1 MRTLFVLAFAAC
13 GLAAPV
19 HAQTL
24 ADEVRLLRDEVAALR
39 AEIASLRAERSATSA
54 AAQEPVGL
62 PVETQV
68 ELIRSQLAE
77 HAQTKV
83 ESASRL
89 PLKLSGSLV
98 SSTFFNSGTPNWL
111 DLPNIARAGAAGR
124 DQGSF
129 SSTLRQSRVG
139 LEAAGLTLGAWAGAG
154 SLVFD
159 FFGGIPG
166 FQTGQVMG
174 LPRLLYAF
182 VRLDHARGSVLVGQD
197 DAIVAPRSP
206 TSLSAVSFPALFRSG
221 NLYLRVPQIRG
232 EVRVRTGTRSTV
244 RLLGGVVAPVAGD
257 FLTEQYA
264 FVPPELAGERS
275 ERPALQ
281 ARSVFEYAIDETHAL
296 AIAVAGHQSRA
307 ELAGG
312 RSSWIAATDFNV
324 QWGAFGAAGEAF
336 AADRAGAYGAA
347 LGQQARTRGGWAEL
361 RVTPTYRWRFVVG
374 AGADRLR
381 RREESFALRGNRA
394 GFAGIRYSL
403 TPELHIGVEYSR
415 LGTTP
420 GAARTITNHHID
432 GVLRYDF

>member
-1 MRTLFVLAFAAC
+1 MRTFFVLVFAAC
-13 GLAAPV
+13 AAAAPV
-19 HAQTL
+19 DAQTL
-24 ADEVRLLRDEVAALR
+24 ADEVRQLRDEVAALR
-39 AEIASLRAERSATSA
+39 AEVAQLRMGPA
-54 AAQEPVGL
+54 AAPAPV
-62 PVETQV
+62 QV
-68 ELIRSQLAE
+68 PAAVSVDAQLELIRSQLAE

-89 PLKLSGSLV
+89 PLRLSGSVV
-98 SSTFFNSGTPNWL
+98 STTFLNSGTPNWL
-111 DLPNIARAGAAGR
+111 DVPNVVRAGSGV

-129 SSTLRQSRVG
+129 SSTLRQSRLG
-139 LEAAGLTLGAWAGAG
+139 LEATGLTVGAWTGAG

-182 VRLDHARGSVLVGQD
+182 VRLDHGRGSVLVGQD

-232 EVRVRTGTRSTV
+232 EMRLRAGARSTV

-257 FLTEQYA
+257 LATEQYA

-281 ARSVFEYAIDETHAL
+281 ARSVFEYAVDERHSV
-296 AIAVAGHQSRA
+296 AVAVSGHQSRPEFSA
-307 ELAGG
+307 R
-312 RSSWIAATDFNV
+312 RSSWIAATDFDV
-324 QWGAFGAAGEAF
+324 QWGAVGAAGEAF
-336 AADRAGAYGAA
+336 TADRAGAYGAA

-361 RVTPTYRWRFVVG
+361 RVMPTYRWRFVVG
-374 AGADRLR
+374 AGADRVR
-381 RREESFALRGNRA
+381 RQGESWALGGNRA

-420 GAARTITNHHID
+420 VAARTVTNHHID